1 MDMAAET
8 DARRAGL
15 LAFDLDGTV
24 FGDHVTEELSPRV
37 RSAFEELHRRG
48 WVLCA
53 ASGRARQE
61 LGDGIVNTPWI
72 EWQLCC
78 NGAALFRHGDEEPVI
93 SHLMTI
99 EQGHEIRK
107 MLGDLPIRFWVHT
120 VAGMFID
127 HWLSDD
133 EGSDL
138 ILKGPCQVDD
148 PLTAPGVEKG
158 LYKVMAHFSTEGNRI
173 EAERLLSPHSDV
185 YEIINQGPTTLEFT
199 LKGVSKGSTALDLCL
214 REGIDPAASVGIGDS
229 GNDMSFTETPMT
241 FVAMESAEQK
251 VLDVADY
258 VCPDV
263 EHDGVAVWIEEH
275 LLG

>member
-1 MDMAAET
+1 MGIAVET
-8 DARRAGL
+8 GARQAGL

-24 FGDHVTEELSPRV
+24 FGDHITEELSPRV

-48 WVLCA
+48 WTLCA

-61 LGDGIVNTPWI
+61 LGSGILETPWI

-78 NGAALFRHGDEEPVI
+78 NGAALFRHDDDRPAI
-93 SHLMTI
+93 AHLMTH
-99 EQGHEIRK
+99 EQALTVREVLGTRPLRYWTHTNEG
-107 MLGDLPIRFWVHT
+107 MLIDREADLWEDPSTIGGLMV
-120 VAGMFID
+120 
-127 HWLSDD
+127 
-133 EGSDL
+133 
-138 ILKGPCQVDD
+138 VDD
-148 PLTAPGVEKG
+148 PLNGPGVEEG
-158 LYKVMAHFSTEGNRI
+158 IYKVMAHFATEQDRL
-173 EAERLLSPHSDV
+173 EAERVFAPHAGP
-185 YEIINQGPTTLEFT
+185 YEVINQGPLALEFT

-214 REGIDPAASVGIGDS
+214 REGIDPVASVGIGDS

-275 LLG
+275 LLD